1 MPRYPIPSP
10 VQSPA
15 LSRRNPQSGDE
26 VNEVHET
33 YIQSRPQRQQRRQIS
48 LIHSRPSSSSGSIHT
63 LRRTPKFEEQNAPRR
78 QAPFIP
84 TTDRRSLN
92 PPIVPSLQLPDLPF
106 SDEGGGST
114 TPRSNRQPSPEAS
127 YWPQRSTRISNRT
140 GSAILYALEVAIRT
154 PILFTPDTVEEEALM
169 SDLVSGGP
177 VATST
182 GSGRA
187 QNGGSRAAAGSVPVF
202 QNPPPRAMTPR
213 EVMRLREDRQARKKA
228 ESETKQKEQEAEAE
242 KVKRERVRPSG
253 ERRDPAAGVAGGG
266 DTGGEG
272 SGNRRSRVQSGARVS
287 GGELPIPQGTG
298 LERRRSDRESGTA
311 SRVNPNAGNQPSSYV
326 PAGARTQEPLNVP
339 RVMAESSNLP
349 LPSSTRTRGA
359 SVSQA
364 PPKPIQPQTSR
375 AASATYSAPPQP
387 SQTRLTSAAG
397 ATNQAQAGPSAAP
410 SATQRPQPAQTVGGD
425 QPRNAT
431 ASSFPH
437 AFERWET
444 LSSHWEGLT
453 SYWMRRLEGNSD
465 EMNREPLNQQ
475 LARQVTDLSAAGA
488 NLFHAVVEL
497 QRLRA
502 SSERKFQRWFFETRQ
517 EQEKSREKIAE
528 LENALRTERQ
538 ARADAASSATLV
550 ETEKASAEQVKSN
563 AEQMVKEMRR
573 ELQISKEEARRAW
586 EELGRRAQEE
596 RERTASLQKGEPTLV
611 GDVQV
616 VPLLQGGASRQT
628 SINRPPARDGP
639 LPGDT
644 GALTGN
650 PTRPR
655 QEEFVE
661 SPREGDVGFTSYDP
675 ARSETDTDPF
685 TEGGREISRTNV
697 PPLPSTTSHP
707 QQLSNLS
714 STTAQSSR
722 ALFSTSPQRANLP
735 ATPSTPVSGSGG
747 TYLSYGPEGA
757 VVPPAGP
764 GSFYQQQDT
773 ALLTEEPA
781 HPRSTE
787 ADERSY
793 VQSSVNDT
801 ISEEEYEYNERGE
814 IRTDAQGNR
823 LIYRRG
829 PASEDSDE
837 YDVQDQLE
845 QERINRQRY
854 GQTALSG
861 VEYGHGSTATIG
873 GPSTRPT
880 GAIFVAGPERGQPAV
895 YGGQQ
900 QGGDGQGQVDY
911 SGSGYG
917 SGWEAVPRHHHP
929 TRLSDVL
936 EEDERS
942 RASPSRASE
951 GSRGI
956 R

>member
-1 MPRYPIPSP
+1 MP
-10 VQSPA
+10 
-15 LSRRNPQSGDE
+15 
-26 VNEVHET
+26 
-33 YIQSRPQRQQRRQIS
+33 
-48 LIHSRPSSSSGSIHT
+48 
-63 LRRTPKFEEQNAPRR
+63 
-78 QAPFIP
+78 
-84 TTDRRSLN
+84 
-92 PPIVPSLQLPDLPF
+92 
-106 SDEGGGST
+106 
-114 TPRSNRQPSPEAS
+114 
-127 YWPQRSTRISNRT
+127 
-140 GSAILYALEVAIRT
+140 
-154 PILFTPDTVEEEALM
+154 
-169 SDLVSGGP
+169 
-177 VATST
+177 TST
-182 GSGRA
+182 GNGRA
-187 QNGGSRAAAGSVPVF
+187 QNGGSRAAAGPVPVF
-202 QNPPPRAMTPR
+202 QNPTPPRAMTPR
-213 EVMRLREDRQARKKA
+213 EVMRQREDRLARRKA
-228 ESETKQKEQEAEAE
+228 ESEAKQREQEAKEEEAIRE
-242 KVKRERVRPSG
+242 KARLST
-253 ERRDPAAGVAGGG
+253 ERRDLAAGVAGGG

-272 SGNRRSRVQSGARVS
+272 SAHRRMRVQSGARVS

-298 LERRRSDRESGTA
+298 LERRRSDHRESGTT
-311 SRVNPNAGNQPSSYV
+311 SRVNPNAGNQPSTYV
-326 PAGARTQEPLNVP
+326 PAGARTQEPLSVP
-339 RVMAESSNLP
+339 RVMAESSSLP
-349 LPSSTRTRGA
+349 QPSSTRTRGA
-359 SVSQA
+359 SVSQTQ
-364 PPKPIQPQTSR
+364 PKPVQPQTSR
-375 AASATYSAPPQP
+375 AASATYSALPQP

-397 ATNQAQAGPSAAP
+397 ATNQTQAGPSAAP
-410 SATQRPQPAQTVGGD
+410 SASQRPQPTQSVGVD

-453 SYWMRRLEGNSD
+453 SYWIRRLQGNSD

-528 LENALRTERQ
+528 LESALRTERQ

-628 SINRPPARDGP
+628 STNRPPARDGP

-650 PTRPR
+650 PTRTR

-661 SPREGDVGFTSYDP
+661 SPREGEVGFTNYDP

-685 TEGGREISRTNV
+685 TEGGREISRTDV
-697 PPLPSTTSHP
+697 PPLPNTISQPP
-707 QQLSNLS
+707 QQPSNPS
-714 STTAQSSR
+714 FAAAQTSR
-722 ALFSTSPQRANLP
+722 ATYSISPQRTNLP
-735 ATPSTPVSGSGG
+735 AAASIPVASGGG

-757 VVPPAGP
+757 AIPPAGP
-764 GSFYQQQDT
+764 SSFYQHQDT
-773 ALLTEEPA
+773 ALLAEEPA

-793 VQSSVNDT
+793 VQSSVHDT
-801 ISEEEYEYNERGE
+801 ISEEEYEYNEHGE
-814 IRTDAQGNR
+814 IRTDAQGNP
-823 LIYRRG
+823 LIYRHG
-829 PASEDSDE
+829 PGSEDSDE

-854 GQTALSG
+854 GQTAISG
-861 VEYGHGSTATIG
+861 VEYGRGSTAMIG
-873 GPSTRPT
+873 GPSSRPT
-880 GAIFVAGPERGQPAV
+880 GAIFVAGPERGQPVV

-900 QGGDGQGQVDY
+900 PGGGGGQGQVDY

-951 GSRGI
+951 GSRGV

>member
-1 MPRYPIPSP
+1 
-10 VQSPA
+10 
-15 LSRRNPQSGDE
+15 
-26 VNEVHET
+26 
-33 YIQSRPQRQQRRQIS
+33 
-48 LIHSRPSSSSGSIHT
+48 
-63 LRRTPKFEEQNAPRR
+63 
-78 QAPFIP
+78 
-84 TTDRRSLN
+84 
-92 PPIVPSLQLPDLPF
+92 
-106 SDEGGGST
+106 
-114 TPRSNRQPSPEAS
+114 
-127 YWPQRSTRISNRT
+127 
-140 GSAILYALEVAIRT
+140 
-154 PILFTPDTVEEEALM
+154 M
-169 SDLVSGGP
+169 SDLMAGGP
-177 VATST
+177 IPTST
-182 GSGRA
+182 ATGRT
-187 QNGGSRAAAGSVPVF
+187 QNGGSRAAAGPVPVS
-202 QNPPPRAMTPR
+202 QNPTPRAMTPR
-213 EVMRLREDRQARKKA
+213 EVMRQREDRLRQKA
-228 ESETKQKEQEAEAE
+228 EREAKQREQEAKEEEAMRE
-242 KVKRERVRPSG
+242 KARLSA
-253 ERRDPAAGVAGGG
+253 ERRDLAAGVAVGG
-266 DTGGEG
+266 DAGGEG
-272 SGNRRSRVQSGARVS
+272 SGNRRTRVQSGARVS
-287 GGELPIPQGTG
+287 GGELPIPQSTG
-298 LERRRSDRESGTA
+298 LERRRSDRESGTT
-311 SRVNPNAGNQPSSYV
+311 SRVNPNAGNQPSTYV
-326 PAGARTQEPLNVP
+326 PAGARPQEPSSVP
-339 RVMAESSNLP
+339 RTMAESSSLP
-349 LPSSTRTRGA
+349 QPSSARTRGA
-359 SVSQA
+359 SVSQTQ
-364 PPKPIQPQTSR
+364 PRPIQPQTSR

-410 SATQRPQPAQTVGGD
+410 SASQRPQPAQSIAGD

-453 SYWMRRLEGNSD
+453 SYWIRRLEGNSD

-502 SSERKFQRWFFETRQ
+502 SSERKFQRWFFETRA

-528 LENALRTERQ
+528 LENALRTERK

-550 ETEKASAEQVKSN
+550 ETEKASAEQVRSN

-616 VPLLQGGASRQT
+616 VPLLQGAAARQSST
-628 SINRPPARDGP
+628 NRPPARDGP

-644 GALTGN
+644 GTLTGNPALTGN

-661 SPREGDVGFTSYDP
+661 SPREGEVGFTNYDP

-685 TEGGREISRTNV
+685 IEAGREASRPDV
-697 PPLPSTTSHP
+697 PPLPSTIPQPHQQTSNP
-707 QQLSNLS
+707 S
-714 STTAQSSR
+714 SAAVQASR
-722 ALFSTSPQRANLP
+722 ALHSNPPQRANFPPTSSTP
-735 ATPSTPVSGSGG
+735 ATNGGG
-747 TYLSYGPEGA
+747 TYLTYGPEGA
-757 VVPPAGP
+757 VIPPTGP
-764 GSFYQQQDT
+764 GSFYQHQGT
-773 ALLTEEPA
+773 ALLPEEA
-781 HPRSTE
+781 THLRTTE

-793 VQSSVNDT
+793 VQSANDT

-814 IRTDAQGNR
+814 IRTDAEGNP
-823 LIYRRG
+823 LIYRRDPG
-829 PASEDSDE
+829 SEDSDE

-861 VEYGHGSTATIG
+861 VEYGRGSTATMG
-873 GPSTRPT
+873 GPSSRPS
-880 GAIFVAGPERGQPAV
+880 GAIFVASPERGQPVV
-895 YGGQQ
+895 YGQPPGGGVPGQV
-900 QGGDGQGQVDY
+900 VDY

-917 SGWEAVPRHHHP
+917 TGWEAVPRHHHP

-951 GSRGI
+951 GSRGF